1 MILQLRLSNSGFR
14 PAMYP
19 SSVVQTGVKSF
30 GWENRIAHPLPIQS
44 WKLIFPWV
52 VSAVKFGASLLI
64 RNAMLHSSVSTGC
77 LPPGVVNRRPILY
90 AAARPSATPDGLTS
104 LGPVAIVIPAVA
116 PLTHQLLESILTL
129 TQKRRDDAPFPIDNV
144 RASRA

>member
-30 GWENRIAHPLPIQS
+30 GCENRIAQPLPIQS

-52 VSAVKFGASLLI
+52 VSAVKLGASLLI
-64 RNAMLHSSVSTGC
+64 RSAMLRLRVTPQYWMGC
-77 LPPGVVNRRPILY
+77 PPVPDRRATAY
-90 AAARPSATPDGLTS
+90 AQNKTRRNGPLTAGAVPDGL
-104 LGPVAIVIPAVA
+104 PRAPRRPPAA
-116 PLTHQLLESILTL
+116 TPGA
-129 TQKRRDDAPFPIDNV
+129 RAWAGDA
-144 RASRA
+144 RSGA

>member
-30 GWENRIAHPLPIQS
+30 GWEKRMAHPLPIQS

-52 VSAVKFGASLLI
+52 LSAVKFGASLLI
-64 RNAMLHSSVSTGC
+64 RNAMLRSSVSTCC
-77 LPPGVVNRRPILY
+77 LPPVLAPGDGIVCCGATFRHTRRVDF
-90 AAARPSATPDGLTS
+90 SWPD
-104 LGPVAIVIPAVA
+104 
-116 PLTHQLLESILTL
+116 Q
-129 TQKRRDDAPFPIDNV
+129 DIDPGG
-144 RASRA
+144 RTA